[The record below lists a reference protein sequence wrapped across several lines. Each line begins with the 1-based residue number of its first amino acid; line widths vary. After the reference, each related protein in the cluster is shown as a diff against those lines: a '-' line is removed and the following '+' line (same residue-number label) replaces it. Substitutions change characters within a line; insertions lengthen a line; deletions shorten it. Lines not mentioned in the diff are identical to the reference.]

1 MNSSTVKIIINVKKN
16 LHNLHWNKKQ
26 KILSTSQVSRKV
38 LEDIREF
45 GQCKYVS
52 ELIGTDGLD
61 TRLQPPKEI
70 QKYRDPVFL
79 DESAKHWLIVP

>member
-1 MNSSTVKIIINVKKN
+1 M
-16 LHNLHWNKKQ
+16 
-26 KILSTSQVSRKV
+26 